1 MDICAI
7 KRGGARRR
15 NVERRGGE
23 RGREVYQG
31 FDGVAPVTQHSPA
44 NPSNRPRL
52 RPDSWRRARLG
63 PSGAPPAPRPLA
75 ANVEGEL
82 KGKRKPQRPVPV
94 APPGS
99 TVLGMVTS
107 GGYFGKISA
116 FRCAQG
122 PRCAP
127 QEGASRGFRPAPA
140 QGGKRST
147 RAHPRSWC
155 IRTPVA
161 QNLGVYAPPPATYT
175 PNSPVPRP
183 LGLNACNAGPL
194 VCP

>member
-1 MDICAI
+1 MDICAS

-15 NVERRGGE
+15 NVEGRGGE

-82 KGKRKPQRPVPV
+82 KGEKEAAAPRPSGATRVHSPGYGHFRRIFRQNISLSV
-94 APPGS
+94 RPGAQVRAPGRGQPR
-99 TVLGMVTS
+99 V
-107 GGYFGKISA
+107 SA
-116 FRCAQG
+116 SPRPRRENVNQG
-122 PRCAP
+122 AP
-127 QEGASRGFRPAPA
+127 QILVYTHPCRP
-140 QGGKRST
+140 K
-147 RAHPRSWC
+147 SWC
-155 IRTPVA
+155 IR
-161 QNLGVYAPPPATYT
+161 APPAMYT
-175 PNSPVPRP
+175 PNSLGSRP
-183 LGLNACNAGPL
+183 LGPNA
-194 VCP
+194 